1 MTIRRFTNELG
12 NDIKITVEGAAGQVA
27 IAIAGPLSES
37 TSMLTRCEAREL
49 HAALGEVLGIAITAG
64 SKSMADQIA
73 NAAARHILDT
83 APATVAVTAGKL
95 GT

>member
-37 TSMLTRCEAREL
+37 TNMLTRCEAREL
-49 HAALGEVLGIAITAG
+49 HAALGEVLGHSPLTAAL
-64 SKSMADQIA
+64 S
-73 NAAARHILDT
+73 AAQ
-83 APATVAVTAGKL
+83 
-95 GT
+95 GTNK